1 MADALNGVKVIGNLM
16 YAGSLKGSKIW
27 NEDACFTWQSPDGRV
42 TVGGVFDGHSG
53 YDGLLAANA
62 SKSYAL
68 HWFSGLTPWHLA
80 TWTNRD
86 WEVYLRTMFT
96 EIHDAIRS
104 KFMSES
110 ATTRRYIDKKVRHKI
125 THLSGV
131 CGGGG
136 GGWGESKITQ
146 GIVRYPD
153 GEPVRGGTTATIVIA
168 IKQDDGSTNVIC
180 SNVGDSVPHSHSH
193 SRPLR

>member
-1 MADALNGVKVIGNLM
+1 MSECVCVTKMADALNGVKMIGNLM

-53 YDGLLAANA
+53 YDGLLAASA
-62 SKSYAL
+62 GKSYAL
-68 HWFSGLTPWHLA
+68 DWFTGLTPWHLA

-110 ATTRRYIDKKVRHKI
+110 ATTRRYIDKKVRYN
-125 THLSGV
+125 LNFV
-131 CGGGG
+131 RCVWEEGGGRTYEAQNNSG
-136 GGWGESKITQ
+136 H
-146 GIVRYPD
+146 R
-153 GEPVRGGTTATIVIA
+153 A
-168 IKQDDGSTNVIC
+168 
-180 SNVGDSVPHSHSH
+180 VP
-193 SRPLR
+193 